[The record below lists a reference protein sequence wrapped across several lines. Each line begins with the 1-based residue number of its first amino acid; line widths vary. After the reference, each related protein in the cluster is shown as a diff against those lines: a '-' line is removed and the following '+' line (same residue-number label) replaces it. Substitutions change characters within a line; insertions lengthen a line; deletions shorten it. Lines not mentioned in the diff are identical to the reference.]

1 MNKKLARRVARQ
13 NQYVFTITEVARRL
27 GVSDMHVGNLIDG
40 GDLEAI
46 NVAGR
51 GPRKA
56 WRIPRE
62 ALERFQARFRNLKSE
77 NRPK

>member
-1 MNKKLARRVARQ
+1 
-13 NQYVFTITEVARRL
+13 
-27 GVSDMHVGNLIDG
+27 MHVGNLIDG